1 MHLRPR
7 RLSLLL
13 LIVGVVAMANACGP
27 AAATDDPSPS
37 SGPGMSSEPV
47 PSSEPGTSSEPSAEP
62 QTSQT
67 DTEWG
72 RIWDDLPD
80 GFPIFPG
87 ATPADDA
94 TPEPA
99 SAIFAIPEGDPAEII
114 AWMQAALETATYS
127 TEALSGPFEDGSVVL
142 DSVGEGDCRIQTVVA
157 PAGGLT
163 LMTIHY
169 GAACPNQ

>member
-1 MHLRPR
+1 M
-7 RLSLLL
+7 S
-13 LIVGVVAMANACGP
+13 
-27 AAATDDPSPS
+27 PSPS
-37 SGPGMSSEPV
+37 SSSAPGATA
-47 PSSEPGTSSEPSAEP
+47 EPGVSPAVTAAPE
-62 QTSQT
+62 TSQT

-94 TPEPA
+94 TPDPV
-99 SAIFAIPEGDPAEII
+99 SGIFAIPEGDPAEV
-114 AWMQAALETATYS
+114 AGWMQAALETATYS

-169 GAACPNQ
+169 GAACPDQ

>member
-1 MHLRPR
+1 MHQRSR
-7 RLSLLL
+7 RLSSALFLVG
-13 LIVGVVAMANACGP
+13 IVALASACGP
-27 AAATDDPSPS
+27 TAATDAPTSPAS
-37 SGPGMSSEPV
+37 PGA
-47 PSSEPGTSSEPSAEP
+47 TSAGPSAEP
-62 QTSQT
+62 SAISQTSQT

-72 RIWDDLPD
+72 RIWDDLPE
-80 GFPIFPG
+80 GFPVFPR

-99 SAIFAIPEGDPAEII
+99 SGIFAIPEGDPAEIV

-142 DSVGEGDCRIQTVVA
+142 DSVGDGECRIQTIVA

>member
-1 MHLRPR
+1 MHPRPR
-7 RLSLLL
+7 RLSSILYLA
-13 LIVGVVAMANACGP
+13 GVLALAGACGP
-27 AAATDDPSPS
+27 SGMTDAPSSSPSPS
-37 SGPGMSSEPV
+37 SSGPASSG
-47 PSSEPGTSSEPSAEP
+47 EPGTSPGVSAAP

-80 GFPIFPG
+80 GFPIFPR

-99 SAIFAIPEGDPAEII
+99 SGIFAIPEGDPAEIV

>member
-1 MHLRPR
+1 MHLRPH
-7 RLSLLL
+7 RLPIVLLL
-13 LIVGVVAMANACGP
+13 AAVVALAGACGP
-27 AAATDDPSPS
+27 SAVTVAPTSPS
-37 SGPGMSSEPV
+37 S
-47 PSSEPGTSSEPSAEP
+47 PSSSDEPGTTGEPGTSPAVSAAPE
-62 QTSQT
+62 TSQT

-72 RIWDDLPD
+72 LIWDDLPN

-87 ATPADDA
+87 ATNADDA
-94 TPEPA
+94 AAEPA
-99 SAIFAIPEGDPAEII
+99 SGMFAIPDSDPAEIV